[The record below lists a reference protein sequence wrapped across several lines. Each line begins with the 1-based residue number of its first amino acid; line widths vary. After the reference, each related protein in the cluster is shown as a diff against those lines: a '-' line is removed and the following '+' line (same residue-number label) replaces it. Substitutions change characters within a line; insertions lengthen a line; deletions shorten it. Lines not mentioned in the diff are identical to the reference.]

1 MPDKNNFYFS
11 LGVKFKP
18 DKASLNELDR
28 LFDDYKQINLFGN
41 DEQLEKVRKMFDK
54 FKTDRD
60 SMLKAQQMLTNYRSA
75 MGQGA
80 GYQDA
85 YTDNLMA
92 YMKNLASSNHELA
105 KMYKDFNKQQKN
117 NLTGLQHNLN
127 VFAANLKT
135 TVVKGLGNLAMS
147 FLSSLGNLFKD
158 ALNELGN
165 MVNASFLTND
175 TYRNNAFSYGMTA
188 AESYGFEQAKSML
201 GINDENIWYM
211 NDYQREKFRDVMTKY
226 AERYQKLYDSGF
238 FEKYLDYQID
248 MQEFKLDMEMEV
260 IEFFMNNKDTIME
273 FMDVLMDGMEFI
285 VDAVD
290 WLVDHFGGSEKT
302 RDEEKL
308 DNIESILSTYV
319 TNNNVNV
326 QTTNNNTFNGTT
338 DSQSSKYL
346 DMLNAQVVEAKRAF
360 GG

>member
-1 MPDKNNFYFS
+1 MPDKNNFYLN
-11 LGVKFKP
+11 LGIKFKP

-41 DEQLEKVRKMFDK
+41 DEQLEKVRKMFSK
-54 FKTDRD
+54 FETDRV
-60 SMLKAQQMLTNYRSA
+60 SMLKAQRMLTSYRSA
-75 MGQGA
+75 MGQGE
-80 GYQDA
+80 GYQDE
-85 YTDNLMA
+85 YTDTLTA
-92 YMKNLASSNHELA
+92 YMKELA
-105 KMYKDFNKQQKN
+105 DSNLELKKMYEKFIDKQEDVIDES
-117 NLTGLQHNLN
+117 THNLN
-127 VFAANLKT
+127 VFNANLKT
-135 TVVKGLGNLAMS
+135 NIVKGLGHLATS
-147 FLSSLGNLFKD
+147 FLFSLTGLFKN
-158 ALNELGN
+158 ALNELDN
-165 MVNASFLTND
+165 MVKSSFLTND
-175 TYRNNAFSYGMTA
+175 VYRTNAFSYGMTA

-201 GINDENIWYM
+201 GVNEENIWYM

-238 FEKYLDYQID
+238 FEKYLDFQIE
-248 MQEFKLDMEMEV
+248 MQEFKLDLQMSI

-273 FMDVLMDGMEFI
+273 FMDILMDGMEFI

-290 WLVDHFGGSEKT
+290 WLVDHFGGNNRTS
-302 RDEEKL
+302 DEEKL
-308 DNIESILSTYV
+308 DNIESILSTYI